1 MQILEGIKGIGKF
14 IEKIP
19 ETKNRHPAIVVVEF
33 GGGGCNKADAP
44 SCRDFCAVPTGKLYN
59 PILDP
64 PVETMDKL
72 FSQISLLKPAVLSIV
87 PNGEI
92 VDTTHQSNTKWGKVF
107 ELFEN
112 KTINRKQKQALEKYY
127 ALKNKRALINSE
139 QPMSPAEKIALT
151 IAAGTNNKINI
162 SLTSN
167 GSFINKDLIDL
178 YGRMGLQ
185 TLNLSYHPNSPFDP
199 TKYNPDLE
207 HLIEKAEETMSAD
220 ITPTITHVMTRKNA
234 DTFVALSDYITEHD
248 ILFAVGLAQGKGMA
262 FSVDNESIEPTT
274 DQVKMVFRRLLARR
288 LFADRHIRT
297 TMPYL
302 IMAPYMPHWV
312 CDQTT
317 DFFHISVQ
325 FVNGQLIPRLNVC
338 SEVRPNDTAQLEQF
352 LEGGDLD
359 VEKYFK
365 WRSESM
371 KATKNGCPTCINQCY
386 FEAEMRGGTD
396 TENALEMWSHF
407 ETVGKA
413 LRQKYTFRHSIRPTV
428 SEKGDFQ
435 NPYLWESLLQGVA
448 RQMASLAGDN
458 YWQETFKRSGIN
470 YETLLKTCIE
480 EACDPV
486 IVKDLVEREQ
496 QDHKMRLFKT
506 EVTPEKLKVVSFQD
520 KTDWSDSPSWQSRA
534 LRGLYLKT
542 QRSGREAGIAVP
554 ARYTGILKHE
564 NIFDF
569 QREVKNIVE
578 QRQHKSTL
586 IRGKS
591 GRIYPFIKIILEFLT
606 NPVQPRRLFG
616 LAFSK
621 INPAG

>member
-1 MQILEGIKGIGKF
+1 MQILEGIKGIGRF
-14 IEKIP
+14 IEKRP
-19 ETKNRHPAIVVVEF
+19 EEKNRHPAIVVVEF
-33 GGGGCNKADAP
+33 GGGGCNKANDP

-64 PVETMDKL
+64 PVEMMNKL
-72 FSQISLLKPAVLSIV
+72 FSQISLLKPAVFSIV

-92 VDTTHQSNTKWGKVF
+92 VDTIHQSNTKWGKVI

-112 KTINRKQKQALEKYY
+112 ETINRKQKQALEKYY
-127 ALKNKRALINSE
+127 FRKNKKGLMDTE
-139 QPMSPAEKIALT
+139 QPMNPAEKIALT
-151 IAAGTNNKINI
+151 IASGTNSKINI

-167 GSFINKDLIDL
+167 GSFITKDLIEL

-185 TLNLSYHPNSPFDP
+185 TLNLSYHPNSIFDP
-199 TKYNPDLE
+199 SKYNPDLE
-207 HLIEKAEETMSAD
+207 HLIVKAEEAMSAD
-220 ITPTITHVMTRKNA
+220 ITPTITHVMTRKNT

-262 FSVDNESIEPTT
+262 FSANNESIEPTT

-325 FVNGQLIPRLNVC
+325 FVNGHLIPRLNVC

-359 VEKYFK
+359 VGEYFK

-371 KATKNGCPTCINQCY
+371 KATKNGCPSCINQCY
-386 FEAEMRGGTD
+386 FEAEMRGGGD
-396 TENALEMWSHF
+396 TKNDLEMWSHF

-448 RQMASLAGDN
+448 RQVASLAGDN
-458 YWQETFKRSGIN
+458 YWQETFKRSVIN
-470 YETLLKTCIE
+470 YEILLRTCIE
-480 EACDPV
+480 EACDKT
-486 IVKDLVEREQ
+486 IVNDLVEREQ
-496 QDHKMRLFKT
+496 HDQKMYLFKT
-506 EVTPEKLKVVSFQD
+506 VVLPEKNKSVSVHES
-520 KTDWSDSPSWQSRA
+520 TEWSDSPSWQSRA

-542 QRSGREAGIAVP
+542 QRSGKEAGIAVP

-569 QREVKNIVE
+569 QNGVKSIVE
-578 QRQHKSTL
+578 QQKHKSIL
-586 IRGKS
+586 IKEKQ
-591 GRIYPFIKIILEFLT
+591 GRIFPFIKINLEFLT
-606 NPVQPRRLFG
+606 NLSQLYRLFN
-616 LAFSK
+616 LSFLK
-621 INPAG
+621 N

>member
-1 MQILEGIKGIGKF
+1 MPILEAIKGIGRF
-14 IEKIP
+14 IEKRP
-19 ETKNRHPAIVVVEF
+19 QTKNRHPAIVVVEF
-33 GGGGCNKADAP
+33 GGGGCNKASDP
-44 SCRDFCAVPTGKLYN
+44 SCKDFCAVPTGKLYN
-59 PILDP
+59 PSLDP
-64 PVETMDKL
+64 PVEMMDKL

-92 VDTTHQSNTKWGKVF
+92 IDTIHQSNTKWSKVS

-127 ALKNKRALINSE
+127 VQKNKRESIDMQ

-167 GSFINKDLIDL
+167 GSFITKDLIEL
-178 YGRMGLQ
+178 YSRMGLQ
-185 TLNLSYHPNSPFDP
+185 TLNLSYHPNSIFDP
-199 TKYNPDLE
+199 SKYNPDLE
-207 HLIEKAEETMSAD
+207 HLIVKAEESMSAN

-248 ILFAVGLAQGKGMA
+248 ILFAVGLAQGKGIA
-262 FSVDNESIEPTT
+262 FSADNESIEPTT

-325 FVNGQLIPRLNVC
+325 FVDGKLQPRLNVC

-352 LEGGDLD
+352 LDGGDLD
-359 VEKYFK
+359 IQGYFK
-365 WRSESM
+365 WRNESM
-371 KATKNGCPTCINQCY
+371 KAIENGCPSCINQCY
-386 FEAEMRGGTD
+386 FEAEMRGGGD
-396 TENALEMWSHF
+396 TKNDLETWSHF

-448 RQMASLAGDN
+448 RQVASLAEDK
-458 YWQETFKRSGIN
+458 YWQETFKRSGVDYNVI
-470 YETLLKTCIE
+470 LKTCIK
-480 EACDPV
+480 EACDPT
-486 IVKDLVEREQ
+486 IVQDLVEREH
-496 QDHKMRLFKT
+496 QDQKMYFFKKEILPKKNSLVSVYEST
-506 EVTPEKLKVVSFQD
+506 E
-520 KTDWSDSPSWQSRA
+520 WSDSPSWQSRA
-534 LRGLYLKT
+534 LRGLYLMT
-542 QRSGREAGIAVP
+542 QRSGKEAGIAVP
-554 ARYTGILKHE
+554 ARYAGILKHE
-564 NIFDF
+564 NIFKF
-569 QREVKNIVE
+569 QSEVKNIVE
-578 QRQHKSTL
+578 QQKHKSIL
-586 IRGKS
+586 IREKQ
-591 GRIYPFIKIILEFLT
+591 GRIFPFIKINLEFLT
-606 NPVQPRRLFG
+606 NLSQLYRF
-616 LAFSK
+616 
-621 INPAG
+621 INLSFLKN